1 MTVAAQKETLGFQT
15 EVKHLLHLMIHSLY
29 SNKEI
34 FLRELISNASDAADK
49 LRFEALSNDSL
60 YDGDSELKIRIAF
73 DKDAK
78 TITIS
83 DNGIGMTRS
92 EVQEHIGTIAKSG
105 TKQFF
110 EALTGEQAKDSEL
123 IGQFGVGFYSA
134 FIVADKVTLTTRK
147 AGADKSEGVRWES
160 AGEGDYSIESVEKA
174 TRGTEIVLHLKEAET
189 EFLDGYRL
197 RSIVRKFSDHISLPI
212 VMDKEVAPSYGEED
226 EAETEEKPVPEI
238 VEETVN
244 SAAALWTKARQ
255 EISEDDYTQFYKHV
269 GHDYQDPLTHIHSKV
284 EGTNE
289 YTLLLYVPSHA
300 PFDLWDR
307 DAKHGVKLYVR
318 KVFITDDAEQL
329 MPRYLRFIR
338 GVIDANSLPLN
349 VSREILQ
356 QSKQISAIK
365 SGAVKKVLSMLEHL
379 AKDEPEKYTTF
390 WAQFGAVIKE
400 GPIEDHANKARVAKL
415 IRFAST
421 HNDTD
426 KQDVTLEDY
435 VSRMKEGQEHIYY
448 VTADSFAAA
457 KNSPHLEIFRK
468 KDIEVLLLSDRIDE
482 WLVSNLD
489 EFDGKHLQS
498 VAKGDLNLGALE
510 DEEEKAQQEEINKD
524 FETVVT
530 QIKDVLGDKVSDV
543 RLSHRLTESPA
554 CLVADV
560 YGMSLNMERIMKDAG
575 QMMGM
580 GMGRKPVFEIN
591 PHHALITRLKAEQ
604 DDARFADLTHILLD
618 QAVLSEGGQLDDPA
632 AFVHKLNGLLQG
644 LLNPLAHPFPIKAV
658 GRKALP
664 TLLPS
669 IPQRRNFPR
678 HAKHAVIFYYLCVVK
693 CQYLWQR
700 IKRINAKVLGIIGC
714 HRNPCGFGN
723 IYRRHGMPA
732 SITFWI

>member
-1 MTVAAQKETLGFQT
+1 MTVEAKKETLGFET

-49 LRFEALSNDSL
+49 LRFEALSKDSL
-60 YDGDSELKIRIAF
+60 YEGDSELKIRLEY
-73 DKDAK
+73 DKDK
-78 TITIS
+78 RTITII
-83 DNGIGMTRS
+83 DNGIGMTRA

-110 EALTGEQAKDSEL
+110 QALTGDQAKDSEL

-160 AGEGDYSIESVEKA
+160 AGEGDYTLESVEKA
-174 TRGTEIVLHLKEAET
+174 QRGTEIVLHMKEAES
-189 EFLDGYRL
+189 EFLDGYRI

-212 VMDKEVAPSYGEED
+212 VMDKEVPPSMGEEG
-226 EAETEEKPVPEI
+226 EEEKPAEI

-244 SAAALWTKARQ
+244 SASALWTKARQ
-255 EISEDDYTQFYKHV
+255 DITDEAYNEFYKHV
-269 GHDYQDPLTHIHSKV
+269 GHDFQDPLTHVHSKV

-289 YTLLLYVPSHA
+289 YTLLLYVPSRA

-307 DAKHGVKLYVR
+307 DTKHGVKLYIR

-338 GVIDANSLPLN
+338 GIIDANSLPLN

-356 QSKQISAIK
+356 QSKQISTIK
-365 SGAVKKVLSMLEHL
+365 SGAVKKVLGMLEDL
-379 AKDEPEKYTTF
+379 AKTEPEKYEKF
-390 WAQFGAVIKE
+390 WSEFGPVIKE
-400 GPIEDHANKARVAKL
+400 GPIEDHANKERVAKL
-415 IRFAST
+415 LRFAST
-421 HNDTD
+421 HGDTD
-426 KQDVTLEDY
+426 KQDVTLEAY
-435 VSRMKEGQEHIYY
+435 VSRMKEGQDKIYY
-448 VTADSFAAA
+448 VTADGFSAA

-468 KDIEVLLLSDRIDE
+468 KGIEVLLLSDRIDE

-498 VAKGDLNLGALE
+498 VAKGDLDLGVLDSEE
-510 DEEEKAQQEEINKD
+510 DKTAQEEVNKD
-524 FETVVT
+524 FETVLK
-530 QIKDVLGDKVSDV
+530 QIKDVLADKVSEV

-575 QMMGM
+575 QGLGM
-580 GMGRKPVFEIN
+580 GMGRKPIFELN
-591 PHHALITRLKAEQ
+591 PTHPLVARMKEEQ
-604 DDARFADLTHILLD
+604 DDSRFADLTHILFD
-618 QAVLSEGGQLDDPA
+618 QAILSEGGQLDDPA

-644 LLNPLAHPFPIKAV
+644 LLH
-658 GRKALP
+658 
-664 TLLPS
+664 
-669 IPQRRNFPR
+669 
-678 HAKHAVIFYYLCVVK
+678 
-693 CQYLWQR
+693 
-700 IKRINAKVLGIIGC
+700 
-714 HRNPCGFGN
+714 
-723 IYRRHGMPA
+723 
-732 SITFWI
+732 

>member
-1 MTVAAQKETLGFQT
+1 MTVETKKETLGFQT

-49 LRFEALSNDSL
+49 LRFEALSNDAL
-60 YDGDSELKIRIAF
+60 YEGDSELKIRIEF
-73 DKDAK
+73 DKEK
-78 TITIS
+78 NTITII
-83 DNGIGMTRS
+83 DNGIGMTRA

-147 AGADKSEGVRWES
+147 AGADKDQGTRWES
-160 AGEGDYSIESVEKA
+160 AGEGDYTIEAVEKA
-174 TRGTEIVLHLKEAET
+174 TRGTEIVLHLKEAEA
-189 EFLDGYRL
+189 EFLDGYRI

-212 VMDKEVAPSYGEED
+212 VMDKEALPSYEDEDEEGAAEKAEKIVAPIE
-226 EAETEEKPVPEI
+226 
-238 VEETVN
+238 EETIN
-244 SAAALWTKARQ
+244 SASALWTKARQ
-255 EISEDDYTQFYKHV
+255 EISDDDYNQFYKHV
-269 GHDYQDPLTHIHSKV
+269 GHDFQDPLTHVHSKV

-289 YTLLLYVPSHA
+289 FTLLLYVPARA
-300 PFDLWDR
+300 PFDMWDR
-307 DAKHGVKLYVR
+307 DTKHGVKLYIR

-329 MPRYLRFIR
+329 MPRYLRFVR
-338 GVIDANSLPLN
+338 GIIDANSLPLN

-356 QSKQISAIK
+356 QSKQITSIK
-365 SGAVKKVLSMLEHL
+365 SGAVKKVLGMLENL
-379 AKDEPEKYTTF
+379 AKNEPEKYETF
-390 WAQFGAVIKE
+390 WAQFGQVIKE
-400 GPIEDHANKARVAKL
+400 GPIEDHANKARIAKL
-415 IRFAST
+415 LRFAST
-421 HNDTD
+421 HADTD
-426 KQDVTLEDY
+426 KQCVALEDY
-435 VSRMKEGQEHIYY
+435 VSRMKEGQDKIYY

-468 KDIEVLLLSDRIDE
+468 KGVEVILFSDRIDE

-498 VAKGDLNLGALE
+498 VAKGDLDLGDLDAEE
-510 DEEEKAQQEEINKD
+510 DKTAQEEITKD
-524 FETVVT
+524 FESVLK
-530 QIKDVLGDKVSDV
+530 QIKDVLADKVSDV

-580 GMGRKPVFEIN
+580 GMGSKPVFEIN
-591 PHHALITRLKAEQ
+591 PTHPLVVRMKSEQ
-604 DDARFADLTHILLD
+604 DDMRFSDLTHILFD
-618 QAVLSEGGQLDDPA
+618 QAILSEGGHLDDPA

-644 LLNPLAHPFPIKAV
+644 LLK
-658 GRKALP
+658 
-664 TLLPS
+664 
-669 IPQRRNFPR
+669 
-678 HAKHAVIFYYLCVVK
+678 
-693 CQYLWQR
+693 
-700 IKRINAKVLGIIGC
+700 
-714 HRNPCGFGN
+714 
-723 IYRRHGMPA
+723 
-732 SITFWI
+732 

>member
-1 MTVAAQKETLGFQT
+1 MTVEAKKETLGFET

-60 YDGDSELKIRIAF
+60 YEGDSELKIRLEY
-73 DKDAK
+73 DKEK
-78 TITIS
+78 RTITII
-83 DNGIGMTRS
+83 DNGIGMTRA

-110 EALTGEQAKDSEL
+110 QALTGDQAKDSEL

-160 AGEGDYSIESVEKA
+160 AGEGDYTLESVERAK
-174 TRGTEIVLHLKEAET
+174 RGTEIVLHLKEDES
-189 EFLDGYRL
+189 EFMDGYRI

-212 VMDKEVAPSYGEED
+212 VMDKEVMPSMGEE
-226 EAETEEKPVPEI
+226 EGEEKKPAEI
-238 VEETVN
+238 VEETIN
-244 SAAALWTKARQ
+244 SASALWTKARQ
-255 EISEDDYTQFYKHV
+255 EITDEAYNEFYKHV
-269 GHDYQDPLTHIHSKV
+269 GHDYQDPLTHVHSKV
-284 EGTNE
+284 EGANE

-307 DAKHGVKLYVR
+307 DTKHGVKLYIR

-338 GVIDANSLPLN
+338 GIIDANSLPLN

-365 SGAVKKVLSMLEHL
+365 SGAVKKVLGMLEDL
-379 AKDEPEKYTTF
+379 ARTEPEKYEKF
-390 WAQFGAVIKE
+390 WSQFGPVIKE
-400 GPIEDHANKARVAKL
+400 GPIEDHANKERIAKL
-415 IRFAST
+415 LRFAST
-421 HNDTD
+421 HADTD
-426 KQDVTLEDY
+426 KQDVTLEAY
-435 VSRMKEGQEHIYY
+435 IGRMKEGQDKIYY
-448 VTADSFAAA
+448 VTADSFSAA

-468 KDIEVLLLSDRIDE
+468 NGIEVLLLSDRIDE

-498 VAKGDLNLGALE
+498 VAKGDLDLGVLDSEE
-510 DEEEKAQQEEINKD
+510 DKTAQEEVNKD
-524 FETVVT
+524 FETVLK
-530 QIKDVLGDKVSDV
+530 QIKDVLGEKVSEV

-575 QMMGM
+575 QGLGM
-580 GMGRKPVFEIN
+580 GMGRKPIFELN
-591 PHHALITRLKAEQ
+591 PTHPLVVKMKEEQ
-604 DDARFADLTHILLD
+604 DDARFADLAHILFD
-618 QAVLSEGGQLDDPA
+618 QAILSEGGQLDDPA

-644 LLNPLAHPFPIKAV
+644 LLH
-658 GRKALP
+658 
-664 TLLPS
+664 
-669 IPQRRNFPR
+669 
-678 HAKHAVIFYYLCVVK
+678 
-693 CQYLWQR
+693 
-700 IKRINAKVLGIIGC
+700 
-714 HRNPCGFGN
+714 
-723 IYRRHGMPA
+723 
-732 SITFWI
+732 

>member
-1 MTVAAQKETLGFQT
+1 VTVETKKETLGFQT

-49 LRFEALSNDSL
+49 LRFEALSNDAL
-60 YDGDSELKIRIAF
+60 YEGDSELKIRIEF
-73 DKDAK
+73 DKDKK
-78 TITIS
+78 TVSII
-83 DNGIGMTRS
+83 DNGIGMTRA

-147 AGADKSEGVRWES
+147 AGADKSQATRWES
-160 AGEGDYSIESVEKA
+160 AGEGDYTIEAVEKA
-174 TRGTEIVLHLKEAET
+174 TRGTEIVLHLKEAEL
-189 EFLDGYRL
+189 EFLDGYRI

-212 VMDKEVAPSYGEED
+212 IMDKEPEPSYDDDED
-226 EAETEEKPVPEI
+226 EAEEGVEKTEKPVAAIE
-238 VEETVN
+238 EETIN
-244 SAAALWTKARQ
+244 SASALWTKSRQ
-255 EISEDDYTQFYKHV
+255 DISDEDYNEFYKHV
-269 GHDYQDPLTHIHSKV
+269 GHDFQNPLTFVHSKV

-289 YTLLLYVPSHA
+289 YTLLLYTPARA

-307 DAKHGVKLYVR
+307 DAKHGVKLYIR

-338 GVIDANSLPLN
+338 GIIDANSLPLN

-365 SGAVKKVLSMLEHL
+365 SGAVKKVLGMLENL
-379 AKDEPEKYTTF
+379 AKNEAEKYETF
-390 WAQFGAVIKE
+390 WAQFGNVIKE
-400 GPIEDHANKARVAKL
+400 GPIEDHANKDRVAKL
-415 IRFAST
+415 LRFAST

-426 KQDVTLEDY
+426 KQSVSLEDY
-435 VSRMKEGQEHIYY
+435 VSRMKEGQDNIYY
-448 VTADSFAAA
+448 VTADSFSAA

-468 KDIEVLLLSDRIDE
+468 KGIEVLLLSDRIDE

-498 VAKGDLNLGALE
+498 VAKGDLNLGDLA
-510 DEEEKAQQEEINKD
+510 DTEEEKAQQEEVTKD
-524 FETVVT
+524 FESVLT
-530 QIKDVLGDKVSDV
+530 QIKEVLVDKVSEV

-560 YGMSLNMERIMKDAG
+560 YGMSLNMERIMKEAG
-575 QMMGM
+575 QSMGF
-580 GMGRKPVFEIN
+580 GGKKPVFEIN
-591 PHHALITRLKAEQ
+591 PTHPLVVKLKAEQ
-604 DDARFADLTHILLD
+604 DDTRFADLSHILFD
-618 QAVLSEGGQLDDPA
+618 QAILSEGGHLEDPA

-644 LLNPLAHPFPIKAV
+644 LLK
-658 GRKALP
+658 
-664 TLLPS
+664 
-669 IPQRRNFPR
+669 
-678 HAKHAVIFYYLCVVK
+678 
-693 CQYLWQR
+693 
-700 IKRINAKVLGIIGC
+700 
-714 HRNPCGFGN
+714 
-723 IYRRHGMPA
+723 
-732 SITFWI
+732 

>member
-1 MTVAAQKETLGFQT
+1 MTVETKKETLGFQS

-49 LRFEALSNDSL
+49 LRFEALSNDAL
-60 YDGDSELKIRIAF
+60 YEGDSELKIRIEF
-73 DKDAK
+73 DKDKK
-78 TITIS
+78 TVSII
-83 DNGIGMTRS
+83 DNGIGMTRA

-147 AGADKSEGVRWES
+147 AGADKSQATRWES
-160 AGEGDYSIESVEKA
+160 AGEGDYTIEAVEKA
-174 TRGTEIVLHLKEAET
+174 TRGTEIVLHLKEAEL
-189 EFLDGYRL
+189 EFLDGYRI

-212 VMDKEVAPSYGEED
+212 IMDKEPEPSYDDED
-226 EAETEEKPVPEI
+226 EAEEGVEKTEKPVAAIE
-238 VEETVN
+238 EETIN
-244 SAAALWTKARQ
+244 SASALWTKSRQ
-255 EISEDDYTQFYKHV
+255 EISDEDYNEFYKHV
-269 GHDYQDPLTHIHSKV
+269 GHDFQDPLTFVHSKV

-289 YTLLLYVPSHA
+289 YTLLLYTPARA

-307 DAKHGVKLYVR
+307 DAKHGVKLYIR

-338 GVIDANSLPLN
+338 GIIDANSLPLN

-365 SGAVKKVLSMLEHL
+365 SGAVKKVLGMLENL
-379 AKDEPEKYTTF
+379 AKNEAEKYETV
-390 WAQFGAVIKE
+390 WAQFGNVIKE
-400 GPIEDHANKARVAKL
+400 GPIEDHANKDRVAKL
-415 IRFAST
+415 LRFAST

-426 KQDVTLEDY
+426 KQSVSLEDY
-435 VSRMKEGQEHIYY
+435 VSRMKEGQDNIYY
-448 VTADSFAAA
+448 VTADSFSAA

-468 KDIEVLLLSDRIDE
+468 KGIEVLLLSDRIDE

-498 VAKGDLNLGALE
+498 VAKGDLNLGDLA
-510 DEEEKAQQEEINKD
+510 DTEEEKAQQEEVTKD
-524 FETVVT
+524 FESVLT
-530 QIKDVLGDKVSDV
+530 QIKEVLADKVSEV

-560 YGMSLNMERIMKDAG
+560 YGMSLNMERIMKEAG
-575 QMMGM
+575 QSMGF
-580 GMGRKPVFEIN
+580 GGKKPVFEIN
-591 PHHALITRLKAEQ
+591 PTHPLVVKLKAEQ
-604 DDARFADLTHILLD
+604 DDTRFADLSHILFD
-618 QAVLSEGGQLDDPA
+618 QAILSEGGHLEDPA

-644 LLNPLAHPFPIKAV
+644 LLK
-658 GRKALP
+658 
-664 TLLPS
+664 
-669 IPQRRNFPR
+669 
-678 HAKHAVIFYYLCVVK
+678 
-693 CQYLWQR
+693 
-700 IKRINAKVLGIIGC
+700 
-714 HRNPCGFGN
+714 
-723 IYRRHGMPA
+723 
-732 SITFWI
+732 

>member
-1 MTVAAQKETLGFQT
+1 MTVEAKKETLGFET

-60 YDGDSELKIRIAF
+60 YEGDSELKIRLEY
-73 DKDAK
+73 DKEK
-78 TITIS
+78 RTITII
-83 DNGIGMTRS
+83 DNGIGMTRA

-110 EALTGEQAKDSEL
+110 QALTGDQAKDSEL

-147 AGADKSEGVRWES
+147 AGADKGEGVRWES
-160 AGEGDYSIESVEKA
+160 AGEGDYTLESVEKA
-174 TRGTEIVLHLKEAET
+174 KRGTEIVLHLKEDES
-189 EFLDGYRL
+189 EFLDGYRI

-212 VMDKEVAPSYGEED
+212 VMDKEVMPSMGEE
-226 EAETEEKPVPEI
+226 EGEEKKPAEI
-238 VEETVN
+238 VEETIN
-244 SAAALWTKARQ
+244 SASALWTKARQ
-255 EISEDDYTQFYKHV
+255 EITDEAYNEFYKHV
-269 GHDYQDPLTHIHSKV
+269 GHDYQDPLTHVHSKV
-284 EGTNE
+284 EGANE

-307 DAKHGVKLYVR
+307 DTKHGVKLYIR

-338 GVIDANSLPLN
+338 GIIDANSLPLN

-365 SGAVKKVLSMLEHL
+365 SGAVKKVLGMLEDL
-379 AKDEPEKYTTF
+379 ARTEPEKYEKF
-390 WAQFGAVIKE
+390 WSQFGPVIKE
-400 GPIEDHANKARVAKL
+400 GPIEDHANKERIAKL
-415 IRFAST
+415 LRFAST
-421 HNDTD
+421 HADTD
-426 KQDVTLEDY
+426 KQDVTLEAY
-435 VSRMKEGQEHIYY
+435 VGRMKEGQDKIYY
-448 VTADSFAAA
+448 VTADSFSAA

-468 KDIEVLLLSDRIDE
+468 NGIEVLLLSDRIDE

-498 VAKGDLNLGALE
+498 VAKGDLDLGVLDSEE
-510 DEEEKAQQEEINKD
+510 DKTAQEEVNKD
-524 FETVVT
+524 FETVLK
-530 QIKDVLGDKVSDV
+530 QIKDVLGEKVSEV

-575 QMMGM
+575 QGLGM
-580 GMGRKPVFEIN
+580 GMGRKPIFELN
-591 PHHALITRLKAEQ
+591 PTHPLVVKMKEEQ
-604 DDARFADLTHILLD
+604 DDARFADLAHILFD
-618 QAVLSEGGQLDDPA
+618 QAILSEGGQLDDPA

-644 LLNPLAHPFPIKAV
+644 LLH
-658 GRKALP
+658 
-664 TLLPS
+664 
-669 IPQRRNFPR
+669 
-678 HAKHAVIFYYLCVVK
+678 
-693 CQYLWQR
+693 
-700 IKRINAKVLGIIGC
+700 
-714 HRNPCGFGN
+714 
-723 IYRRHGMPA
+723 
-732 SITFWI
+732 

>member
-1 MTVAAQKETLGFQT
+1 MTVEAKKETLGFET

-60 YDGDSELKIRIAF
+60 YEGDSELKIRLEY
-73 DKDAK
+73 DKDKK
-78 TITIS
+78 TITII
-83 DNGIGMTRS
+83 DNGIGMTRA

-110 EALTGEQAKDSEL
+110 QALTGDQAKDSEL

-147 AGADKSEGVRWES
+147 AGAAKSEGVRWES
-160 AGEGDYSIESVEKA
+160 AGEGDYTLESVEKA
-174 TRGTEIVLHLKEAET
+174 QRGTEIVLHMKESES
-189 EFLDGYRL
+189 EFLDGYRI

-212 VMDKEVAPSYGEED
+212 VMDKEVMPSMAEEGE
-226 EAETEEKPVPEI
+226 EEKPAEI

-244 SAAALWTKARQ
+244 SASALWTKARQ
-255 EISEDDYTQFYKHV
+255 DISDEAYNEFYKHV
-269 GHDYQDPLTHIHSKV
+269 GHDYQDPLTHVHSKV
-284 EGTNE
+284 EGSNE

-307 DAKHGVKLYVR
+307 DTKHGVKLYIR

-338 GVIDANSLPLN
+338 GIIDANSLPLN

-356 QSKQISAIK
+356 QSKQISSIK
-365 SGAVKKVLSMLEHL
+365 SGAVKKVLGMLEDL
-379 AKDEPEKYTTF
+379 AKTEPEKYEKF
-390 WAQFGAVIKE
+390 WSQFGAVIKE
-400 GPIEDHANKARVAKL
+400 GPIEDHANKERIAKL
-415 IRFAST
+415 LRFAST
-421 HNDTD
+421 HADTD
-426 KQDVTLEDY
+426 KQEVSLETY
-435 VSRMKEGQEHIYY
+435 VSRMKEGQDKIYY
-448 VTADSFAAA
+448 VTADSFSAA

-468 KDIEVLLLSDRIDE
+468 KGIEVLLMSDRIDE

-498 VAKGDLNLGALE
+498 VAKGDLDLGVLDAEE
-510 DEEEKAQQEEINKD
+510 DKEAQEEVNKD
-524 FETVVT
+524 FEAVLK
-530 QIKDVLGDKVSDV
+530 QIREVLADKVSEV

-575 QMMGM
+575 QGLGM
-580 GMGRKPVFEIN
+580 GMGRKPIFELN
-591 PHHALITRLKAEQ
+591 PTHPLVVRMKEEQ
-604 DDARFADLTHILLD
+604 DDARFADLTHILFD
-618 QAVLSEGGQLDDPA
+618 QAILSEGGQLDDPA

-644 LLNPLAHPFPIKAV
+644 LLH
-658 GRKALP
+658 
-664 TLLPS
+664 
-669 IPQRRNFPR
+669 
-678 HAKHAVIFYYLCVVK
+678 
-693 CQYLWQR
+693 
-700 IKRINAKVLGIIGC
+700 
-714 HRNPCGFGN
+714 
-723 IYRRHGMPA
+723 
-732 SITFWI
+732 

>member
-1 MTVAAQKETLGFQT
+1 MTVETKKETLGFET

-49 LRFEALSNDSL
+49 LRFEALSNDGL
-60 YDGDSELKIRIAF
+60 YEGDSELKIRLEF
-73 DKDAK
+73 DKEK
-78 TITIS
+78 RTITII
-83 DNGIGMTRS
+83 DNGIGMTRA

-105 TKQFF
+105 TRQFF

-147 AGADKSEGVRWES
+147 AGADKSEGTRWES
-160 AGEGDYSIESVEKA
+160 AGEGDYTIETVEKA
-174 TRGTEIVLHLKEAET
+174 QRGTEIVLHLKEAES
-189 EFLDGYRL
+189 EFLDGYRI
-197 RSIVRKFSDHISLPI
+197 RSIVRKFSDHISMPI
-212 VMDKEVAPSYGEED
+212 VMDKEIMPTMDEDEGEE
-226 EAETEEKPVPEI
+226 AKPAQQIE
-238 VEETVN
+238 EETIN
-244 SAAALWTKARQ
+244 SASALWTKARQ
-255 EISEDDYTQFYKHV
+255 DISDEDYHQFYKHV
-269 GHDYQDPLTHIHSKV
+269 GHDFQDPLTYVHSKV

-289 YTLLLYVPSHA
+289 YTLLLYAPSRA

-307 DAKHGVKLYVR
+307 DAKHGVKLYIR

-338 GVIDANSLPLN
+338 GIIDANSLPLN

-365 SGAVKKVLSMLEHL
+365 SGAVKKVLGMLENL
-379 AKDEPEKYTTF
+379 AKNEPEKYETF
-390 WAQFGAVIKE
+390 WSQFGAVIKE
-400 GPIEDHANKARVAKL
+400 GPIEDHSNKERVAKL
-415 IRFAST
+415 LRFAST
-421 HNDTD
+421 HADTD
-426 KQDVTLEDY
+426 KQDVALEDY
-435 VSRMKEGQEHIYY
+435 VSRMKDGQDKIYY
-448 VTADSFAAA
+448 VTADSFSAA

-468 KDIEVLLLSDRIDE
+468 KGIEVLLLSDRIDE

-498 VAKGDLNLGALE
+498 VAKGDLDLDTLE
-510 DEEEKAQQEEINKD
+510 TEEDKQAQEEVNKD
-524 FETVVT
+524 FEAVLK
-530 QIKDVLGDKVSDV
+530 QIKDVLADKISEV

-580 GMGRKPVFEIN
+580 GMGRKPIFEIN
-591 PHHALITRLKAEQ
+591 PTHPLVVRMKAEQ
-604 DDARFADLTHILLD
+604 DDTRFADLTHILFD
-618 QAVLSEGGQLDDPA
+618 QAILSEGGQLDDPA

-644 LLNPLAHPFPIKAV
+644 LLN
-658 GRKALP
+658 
-664 TLLPS
+664 
-669 IPQRRNFPR
+669 
-678 HAKHAVIFYYLCVVK
+678 
-693 CQYLWQR
+693 
-700 IKRINAKVLGIIGC
+700 
-714 HRNPCGFGN
+714 
-723 IYRRHGMPA
+723 
-732 SITFWI
+732 